1 MYLLCLRLGLCM
13 LGTEITPS
21 IDGRQQNL
29 AIHYPDIGRGR
40 RSVNNFFV
48 RNDEFTFVPRRSA
61 LKILEEEQLG
71 PIVPRGLFH
80 SCSAQS
86 IPTLLKRVRI
96 RARSALQR
104 ERE

>member
-1 MYLLCLRLGLCM
+1 M

-29 AIHYPDIGRGR
+29 AIHYPDIGQGR
-40 RSVNNFFV
+40 RSVNIFV
-48 RNDEFTFVPRRSA
+48 RNDELTFVPRHSA
-61 LKILEEEQLG
+61 LKTLEEEQLG
-71 PIVPRGLFH
+71 HIVPRGLFH